1 LGERIHA
8 AIESIRKDVRGLP
21 LDQAEEQFVAAL
33 RRHDAFLPPATVRRL
48 AREFSDPWWSVRH
61 PLKAV
66 RQARSE
72 DAEPDLEA
80 RRCEAETDRLHE
92 RLCASEI
99 CTKLR
104 SFSVSST
111 RTFDGMVYEI
121 TIDPWTSDM
130 ASRIRELAAP
140 TPVTVNPPP

>member
-1 LGERIHA
+1 MEWRGERPHPHFLED
-8 AIESIRKDVRGLP
+8 IEVVIAGSPVGSERDVDPFRP
-21 LDQAEEQFVAAL
+21 HL
-33 RRHDAFLPPATVRRL
+33 RD
-48 AREFSDPWWSVRH
+48 
-61 PLKAV
+61 V

-92 RLCASEI
+92 RLGASEI
-99 CTKLR
+99 RTKLR

-111 RTFDGMVYEI
+111 RTFDSMVYEI